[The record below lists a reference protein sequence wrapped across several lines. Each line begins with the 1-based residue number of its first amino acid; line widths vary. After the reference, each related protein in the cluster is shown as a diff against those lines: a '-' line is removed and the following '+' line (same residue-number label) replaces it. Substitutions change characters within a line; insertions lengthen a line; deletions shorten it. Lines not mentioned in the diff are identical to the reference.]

1 VPGMDQLFSAQS
13 KGSALDH
20 DVLEAVIISKGGN
33 YFGKVDGE
41 PKLWGPVSGAS
52 DALIGTTV
60 LIGISQN
67 EKMWVISPIPVADV
81 SAARARVTRLTDFP
95 IPNINATNIEY
106 DTERWD
112 EGGLFNVSASNVR
125 LTAPRAGLYIITLSC
140 EWNANATGERELQIR
155 ENGTTVIAAVLQ
167 PAPATGTLKQ
177 TLTTSW
183 YLDAGQYVTSRA
195 RQTSGGSLN
204 VVRSANW
211 SPEFAATRVSS

>member
-1 VPGMDQLFSAQS
+1 MDQLFNVQS

-52 DALIGTTV
+52 DALIGQTV

-67 EKMWVISPIPVADV
+67 EKMWVISPVPATDT
-81 SAARARVTRLTDFP
+81 SAARARITRATDFP
-95 IPNINATNIEY
+95 IPNTNATNIEY

-112 EGGLFNVSASNVR
+112 EGGLFNAGTSNVR
-125 LTAPRAGLYIITLSC
+125 LIAPRAGLYIITLNC
-140 EWNANATGERELQIR
+140 EWQTNATGERELQIR
-155 ENGTTVIAAVLQ
+155 ENGVSVIATVLQ
-167 PAPATGTLKQ
+167 PAPAAGTLKQ
-177 TLTTSW
+177 ALTTLW
-183 YLDAGQYVTSRA
+183 YLDTGQYVTSRA

-204 VVRSANW
+204 IVRSVNW
-211 SPEFAATRVSS
+211 SPEFAATWVSS